1 MTLEIPEEFE
11 KALGDTPEEARRRAL
26 ECIAVEG
33 YKAQKLSHRK
43 VGDLLGLNWHETE
56 ALLVRSGALH
66 LASGPELISEVDA
79 ALRSIK

>member
-11 KALGDTPEEARRRAL
+11 KALGDTPAEVRRRAL

-33 YKAQKLSHRK
+33 YKAQKLSQRK
-43 VGDLLGLNWHETE
+43 VGELLGLNWHETE

-66 LASGPELISEVDA
+66 QTSSAEISAEVDA